1 MIGQIANSDDV
12 NVAEIMSHVK
22 ECSRDTPED
31 IDSTLKPKL
40 RAIQAKIQEENAK
53 HQSLKSVKSNLE
65 I

>member
-1 MIGQIANSDDV
+1 
-12 NVAEIMSHVK
+12 MSHVK